1 MLTWTQS
8 LEKVLYQPLENYS
21 SLFSQQK
28 SILKKNKTTNK
39 HLHGLDGYQATNG
52 LGCCTQAD
60 LSNTTGKGGLY
71 FMPDGTQLSG
81 ISFFNVLAHY

>member
-1 MLTWTQS
+1 MVWMVTRPPMDL
-8 LEKVLYQPLENYS
+8 V
-21 SLFSQQK
+21 
-28 SILKKNKTTNK
+28 
-39 HLHGLDGYQATNG
+39 AVA
-52 LGCCTQAD
+52 QAD